1 MKTRIGWRE
10 WLVLPELKIPGIK
23 ATIDT
28 GARTSSL
35 HAFFVETTSHQG
47 LEMVRFG
54 VHPLQFREDV
64 QCICWAPLKER
75 RLVTDSGGHSEERL
89 VIESPIRLG
98 GLEHRIEL
106 TLTNRDSMKFRMLLG
121 RSALQALG
129 AVVDPCHSYLLGKS
143 LKKAY
148 FNPRESNL

>member
-10 WLVLPELKIPGIK
+10 WLILPELNISGIK
-23 ATIDT
+23 AKIDT

-35 HAFFVETTSHQG
+35 HAFFVETSWHQDV
-47 LEMVRFG
+47 EMVRFG
-54 VHPLQFREDV
+54 VHPLQYRDDV
-64 QCICWAPLKER
+64 ECLCRVPLKER
-75 RLVTDSGGHSEERL
+75 RRVTDSGGHSEERL

-121 RSALQALG
+121 RSALQALDV
-129 AVVDPCHSYLLGKS
+129 VVDPCHSYLLGRS
-143 LKKAY
+143 LKKACL
-148 FNPRESNL
+148 NPKEI